1 MTACERCLSVE
12 ALSGSNAKE
21 SETMIE
27 HLIMMSALALLAM
40 AKKKTK
46 PVFGQLTLTGEKA
59 LDWMKSGTAVTVEKI
74 HFADA
79 ALLDDE
85 WNIPDWALAKG
96 TVAILFP
103 VESITAWA
111 NPILVTQKSI
121 LRILEARCMVWEE
134 EGCPVNVLQVAGSGA
149 TGQLVE
155 ILFPENQPAM
165 AFERPEDAPT
175 YAPYQ
180 VTIE

>member
-1 MTACERCLSVE
+1 MTACERCPSVE
-12 ALSGSNAKE
+12 ALSGPNAKE

-27 HLIMMSALALLAM
+27 HLIMMSAMALLAM
-40 AKKKTK
+40 AKKKQT

-85 WNIPDWALAKG
+85 WNIPDWALGKG

-103 VESITAWA
+103 VESITEWA
-111 NPILVTQKSI
+111 NPVLVTQKSI
-121 LRILEARCMVWEE
+121 LRVLEAHCMEWEAA
-134 EGCPVNVLQVAGSGA
+134 GCPVNVLQQAGSGA

-155 ILFPENQPAM
+155 IQFPENQPKM
-165 AFERPEDAPT
+165 AFERPADAPT